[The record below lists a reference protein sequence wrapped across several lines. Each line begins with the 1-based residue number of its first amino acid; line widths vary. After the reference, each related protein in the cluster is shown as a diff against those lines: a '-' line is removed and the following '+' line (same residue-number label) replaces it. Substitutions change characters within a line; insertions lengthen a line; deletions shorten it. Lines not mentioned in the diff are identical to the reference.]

1 MFLGVKLKWCVKTL
15 KNVLHSILSSFKAVS
30 FKCGWYRTTFSLRVS
45 SLKSAWFTCM
55 ELLWSRLINNCY
67 KGTFF
72 SLAVFEWN
80 KLDPCTCN
88 ESNFGFLKKYFE
100 LNETIV
106 QYNIPLL
113 QTQRNQLCLVLAQ
126 FCEYIFKHTF
136 QDFLDRICGFIIEL
150 TLRFFIPW
158 TLYANKMRK
167 YLSNNTYLDSDIP

>member
-15 KNVLHSILSSFKAVS
+15 KKVLHSILSSFKVGG
-30 FKCGWYRTTFSLRVS
+30 FECGWYRTTFSLRVS
-45 SLKSAWFTCM
+45 SLKSGWVHMYGIT
-55 ELLWSRLINNCY
+55 LSRLMNNCY

-72 SLAVFEWN
+72 TLAVFEWN

-88 ESNFGFLKKYFE
+88 ESNFSFLKKYFE
-100 LNETIV
+100 LYETIV

-126 FCEYIFKHTF
+126 FRKYIFKHTF
-136 QDFLDRICGFIIEL
+136 QDFLNRICGFIIEL
-150 TLRFFIPW
+150 TLHFFIPW

-167 YLSNNTYLDSDIP
+167 YLNNNTSLDSDIP